1 MVKKDIT
8 ISDLVDLMQKGF
20 ARAEK
25 DTDKKIDNLADL
37 MQKGFAKAEK
47 DTDKKIDNLVIM
59 VQKGFNGV
67 DKRFEQVDKRLDTIE
82 SCMVTKTE
90 MNRRFDGLED
100 RVLASHQKRI
110 EKLEAE
116 VKELRQILA
125 T

>member
-1 MVKKDIT
+1 MAKKDIT
-8 ISDLVDLMQKGF
+8 INDLAV
-20 ARAEK
+20 
-25 DTDKKIDNLADL
+25 
-37 MQKGFAKAEK
+37 
-47 DTDKKIDNLVIM
+47 M

-82 SCMVTKTE
+82 SCMVTKAE

-116 VKELRQILA
+116 VKELREMFA

>member
-1 MVKKDIT
+1 MAKKNIT
-8 ISDLVDLMQKGF
+8 INDLAV
-20 ARAEK
+20 
-25 DTDKKIDNLADL
+25 
-37 MQKGFAKAEK
+37 
-47 DTDKKIDNLVIM
+47 M
-59 VQKGFNGV
+59 VQKGFADTATKSDIKNI

-82 SCMVTKTE
+82 SCMVTKAE

-116 VKELRQILA
+116 AKELREMFA